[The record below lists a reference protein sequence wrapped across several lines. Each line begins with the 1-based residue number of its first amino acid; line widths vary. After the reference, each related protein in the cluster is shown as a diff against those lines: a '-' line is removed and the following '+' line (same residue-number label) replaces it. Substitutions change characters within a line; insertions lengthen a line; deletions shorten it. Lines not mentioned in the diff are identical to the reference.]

1 MIGKGTKSGIC
12 HAIRQYVKA
21 NNRCMRDYDKNKES
35 SHLKYQDVNNL
46 KGWTLAQKVPVSG
59 FKQVENMF
67 QFNKDSVKAK
77 AKTVIQDI
85 FLKLMFSVLKNYMNF
100 IIIYHFYQKK

>member
-12 HAIRQYVKA
+12 HAIRQHVKA
-21 NNRCMRDYDKNKES
+21 NNKCMRDYDKNKES